1 LFKRECPVLDPKQLE
16 ALSAVVETG
25 GFDKAARK
33 LFLTQSAISQ
43 RIRQLEENLGQPVLT
58 RTIPPA
64 PTISGRLLLRHFQ
77 QLCLMEGELR
87 STLQPDAEDSS
98 FTTLTVGVNADSL
111 ATWFLPA
118 VETVMHER
126 RLLIDVMMD
135 DQDYT
140 HELMRNGH
148 VVGCIGTRPTPIQ
161 GGECHF
167 LGSMRYL
174 CLATPDFAARY
185 FADGFTPVA
194 LAQAP
199 AIIFSGKDDLH
210 SEFLQQFAAYEGST
224 PHLTLPTPQG
234 FVQATRL
241 GLAYSLLPELMIDDD
256 LATGRLI
263 NLLPGQ
269 YVDLPLYW
277 HHWRVESSLAQS
289 LSEALLQH
297 AAGVL
302 RQPGQP

>member
-1 LFKRECPVLDPKQLE
+1 MLDPKQLE

-58 RTIPPA
+58 RTSPPT
-64 PTISGRLLLRHFQ
+64 PTISGRLLLRHYQ

-87 STLQPDAEDSS
+87 NTLQPDAEDSG

-118 VETVMHER
+118 VQSVMQQR

-140 HELMRNGH
+140 HELMRSGH

-174 CLATPDFAARY
+174 CLATPAFAARY
-185 FADGFTPVA
+185 FPDGFTPAA

-256 LATGRLI
+256 LHTGRLI

-269 YVDLPLYW
+269 HVDLPLYW

-297 AAGVL
+297 AAQVL
-302 RQPGQP
+302 RQPGPA

>member
-1 LFKRECPVLDPKQLE
+1 MLDPKQLE
-16 ALSAVVETG
+16 ALSAVVDSG

-43 RIRQLEENLGQPVLT
+43 RIRQLEEHLGQPVLT
-58 RTIPPA
+58 RTSPPE
-64 PTISGRLLLRHFQ
+64 PTVAGRLLLQHYR
-77 QLCLMEGELR
+77 QLSLMEGELI
-87 STLQPDAEDSS
+87 STLRPDAAQHAFSKLS
-98 FTTLTVGVNADSL
+98 VGVNADSL

-118 VETVMHER
+118 VQSVMQQG

-140 HELMRNGH
+140 HELMRAGH
-148 VVGCIGTRPTPIQ
+148 VVGCVGTRPTPIQ

-167 LGSMRYL
+167 LGCMRYL
-174 CLATPDFAARY
+174 CLATPAFAAHY
-185 FADGFTPVA
+185 FADGFTPAA

-210 SEFLQQFAAYEGST
+210 SEFLQQFAGYTGST

-256 LATGRLI
+256 LHTGRLI
-263 NLLPGQ
+263 DLLPGQ
-269 YVDLPLYW
+269 CIDMPLYW
-277 HHWRVESSLAQS
+277 HHWRVESSLTQA
-289 LSEALLQH
+289 LSEALQTH
-297 AAGVL
+297 AAKVL
-302 RQPGQP
+302 RQTPPG

>member
-1 LFKRECPVLDPKQLE
+1 MLDPKQLE
-16 ALSAVVETG
+16 ALSAVVDSG

-58 RTIPPA
+58 RTSPPA
-64 PTISGRLLLRHFQ
+64 PTTAGRLLLQHFR
-77 QLCLMEGELR
+77 QLSLMEGELLN
-87 STLQPDAEDSS
+87 TLLPDGEQSD
-98 FTTLTVGVNADSL
+98 FTTLAVGVNADSL

-118 VETVMHER
+118 VQALMQRR
-126 RLLIDVMMD
+126 RLLFDVMMD

-140 HELMRNGH
+140 HELMRSGH
-148 VVGCIGTRPTPIQ
+148 VAGCIGTRDTPIQ

-167 LGSMRYL
+167 LGCMRYL
-174 CLATPDFAARY
+174 CLATPDFATRY
-185 FADGFTPVA
+185 FADGFTHAA

-210 SEFLQQFAAYEGST
+210 SQFLRQVAGYDGST
-224 PHLTLPTPQG
+224 PHITLPTPQG

-256 LATGRLI
+256 LESGRLLD
-263 NLLPGQ
+263 LLPGQ

-277 HHWRVESSLAQS
+277 HHWRVESSLAGD
-289 LSEALLQH
+289 LSTALLGWAQQ
-297 AAGVL
+297 VL
-302 RQPGQP
+302 RQQLPER